1 MGVRKSLELSSCVLE
16 EKKQNP
22 ISAMHVGI
30 TANRVGAVKLALHV
44 ASLLMGQGCSSLI
57 GVLRMPASCN
67 SFFLSENIEQDPGT
81 DGAQK
86 GFSGP
91 AGE

>member
-1 MGVRKSLELSSCVLE
+1 MELSSCVLE

-44 ASLLMGQGCSSLI
+44 ASLLMGQGCLQLINRGSSD
-57 GVLRMPASCN
+57 ASILQL
-67 SFFLSENIEQDPGT
+67 FYLSENIEQDPGT